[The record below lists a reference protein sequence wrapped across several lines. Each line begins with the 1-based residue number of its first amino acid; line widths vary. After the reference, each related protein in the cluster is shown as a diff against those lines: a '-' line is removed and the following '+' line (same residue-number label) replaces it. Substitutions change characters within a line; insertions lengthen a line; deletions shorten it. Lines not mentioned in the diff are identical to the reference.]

1 MSYRETLVHEIN
13 TRIDDLQS
21 RGEMIAATWLAH
33 GICAEHNEG
42 LAPGREED
50 AEFFHWCAYT
60 AVRDLVRREINRRG
74 SDTEREYRPAQIML
88 PGFEREHIQD
98 YYLVKRDTEE
108 VMVPIVAMS
117 DDEVRQKIALYQS
130 MAESNMAHA
139 QELDRF
145 LTWRADRQIAV
156 AAE

>member
-1 MSYRETLVHEIN
+1 MSYRETLVSEIN
-13 TRIDDLQS
+13 ERIDGLQS
-21 RGEMIAATWLAH
+21 RGEVIAATWLAH
-33 GICAEHNEG
+33 GICVDHKNG
-42 LAPGREED
+42 LVPDSDD
-50 AEFFHWCAYT
+50 AEFFQWCAYT

-88 PGFEREHIQD
+88 PGFERQHIQD

-117 DDEVRQKIALYQS
+117 DDEVRQKIGLYRS
-130 MAESNMAHA
+130 MADSNMAHA
-139 QELDRF
+139 EELDRF
-145 LTWRADRQIAV
+145 LSWRAERQVAV